1 MPFTIVR
8 NDIANICADA
18 IVNTAN
24 PMPVVGPGTDTAIHA
39 KAGEAL
45 LKARE
50 KIGPLAVGTAAV
62 TEAYG
67 LAADYVIHTV
77 GPVWQGGAQG
87 EEQLLRRCYDSA
99 LSLALEK
106 DCSSVA
112 FPLISAGH
120 YGFPK
125 ALAMQIAKQA
135 FSAFLSEHEMQIYLV
150 VWNRDAFELSE
161 KLLGAVES
169 YIDENYIA
177 EKEIKLRQYRPSR
190 REERFFAAGSNCLG
204 RFEEPCVASRPAP
217 MAAAPAPSAAPN
229 LDELLA
235 KTDAGFTATLLKL
248 IDESGKKDSE
258 IYKKANVSK
267 QHFSKIR
274 SNLSYRPSKATA
286 VAFAIALELNLE
298 QTRDLIGRAG
308 YALTNSSRFDV
319 IIQYFIREKNYNMF
333 DINMTLFKYD
343 EMTLGV

>member
-1 MPFTIVR
+1 
-8 NDIANICADA
+8 
-18 IVNTAN
+18 
-24 PMPVVGPGTDTAIHA
+24 
-39 KAGEAL
+39 
-45 LKARE
+45 
-50 KIGPLAVGTAAV
+50 
-62 TEAYG
+62 
-67 LAADYVIHTV
+67 
-77 GPVWQGGAQG
+77 
-87 EEQLLRRCYDSA
+87 
-99 LSLALEK
+99 
-106 DCSSVA
+106 
-112 FPLISAGH
+112 
-120 YGFPK
+120 
-125 ALAMQIAKQA
+125 
-135 FSAFLSEHEMQIYLV
+135 
-150 VWNRDAFELSE
+150 
-161 KLLGAVES
+161 
-169 YIDENYIA
+169 
-177 EKEIKLRQYRPSR
+177 
-190 REERFFAAGSNCLG
+190 
-204 RFEEPCVASRPAP
+204 
-217 MAAAPAPSAAPN
+217 MAAAPTPSEAPN